1 MNVEELLRDT
11 FREQAED
18 GPRTPPGFADRV
30 LAVRRRRRT
39 RRIASVAAAAAVVL
53 TAAIAV
59 PSLDPG
65 GHDVRPLHGV
75 DPKPATTH
83 AAPSA
88 HPAQS
93 PVHELVAAGRTAL
106 AAYSTQKTDW
116 GTAHD
121 GIRKGIRV
129 RTYWLLD
136 PKSGHYEKDD
146 RWSWVA
152 VAPGLRT
159 AAVLER
165 HLPASRIGLLDLAS
179 GKVARWIPVDHPVGG
194 LEFSHDGT
202 RLVATTY
209 SENPD
214 KRIKMDNINRVP
226 VSVKP
231 SRTGFYVFDVASGKG
246 SWAQVRV
253 VLDDHDQGNQ
263 INARQDFGFCRDG
276 KTVTGRQ
283 SVTPGERFYDV
294 SGREVSVPDAER
306 HNTWLVAA
314 GLSPDGNR
322 IAGEFAGEKWHTSSW
337 ILDAR
342 TGKHLTEVRGQQ
354 LLAWADDSSLIA
366 WDLAKG
372 DKNEFH
378 SRLVLVTIGGDK
390 EVPLSGFLKG
400 TDGTVGRWEPIF
412 AER

>member
-1 MNVEELLRDT
+1 VNVEELLRDT
-11 FREQAED
+11 LREQAED

-30 LAVRRRRRT
+30 LGVRRRRRT
-39 RRIASVAAAAAVVL
+39 RRIASVAAAVAVVL

-59 PSLDPG
+59 PSLDSG
-65 GHDVRPLHGV
+65 GHDVRPSRGV

-83 AAPSA
+83 PAPSA

-93 PVHELVAAGRTAL
+93 PVHELVAAGRTAM
-106 AAYSTQKTDW
+106 AAYYTWKTDW
-116 GTAHD
+116 QSVHD

-136 PKSGHYEKDD
+136 PKSGHYEKDA
-146 RWSWVA
+146 RWSFVA

-165 HLPASRIGLLDLAS
+165 HLPVRRIGLLDLAS

-209 SENPD
+209 GENPD
-214 KRIKMDNINRVP
+214 KQIKMDNIDRDP

-246 SWAQVRV
+246 SWADVKVVR
-253 VLDDHDQGNQ
+253 DDQGNEIQ
-263 INARQDFGFCRDG
+263 ARQDFGFCRDG
-276 KTVTGRQ
+276 KTIRGRQ
-283 SVTPGERFYDV
+283 SVTPGDRFYDV

-306 HNTWLVAA
+306 YRTWFTGA
-314 GLSPDGNR
+314 GLSPDGTR
-322 IAGEFAGEKWHTSSW
+322 LAGEFAGEKWHTSSW

-342 TGKHLTEVRGQQ
+342 TGKTVAEVRGQI
-354 LLAWADDSSLIA
+354 LLAWADDRSLIA
-366 WDLAKG
+366 WDIAKG

-378 SRLVLVTIGGDK
+378 NRLVLVTIGSDK

-400 TDGTVGRWEPIF
+400 TDGTVGRWEPVF

>member
-11 FREQAED
+11 LREQAED

-59 PSLDPG
+59 PSLDSG
-65 GHDVRPLHGV
+65 GHDVRPLRGV

-83 AAPSA
+83 PVPSA
-88 HPAQS
+88 HPGQS
-93 PVHELVAAGRTAL
+93 PVHELVAAGRTAM
-106 AAYSTQKTDW
+106 AAYYTQKTDW
-116 GTAHD
+116 QSTHD
-121 GIRKGIRV
+121 GIRKGIGV

-136 PKSGHYEKDD
+136 PKSGHYEKDT

-165 HLPASRIGLLDLAS
+165 HLPASRIGLLDLTS

-194 LEFSHDGT
+194 LEFSRDGT

-214 KRIKMDNINRVP
+214 KRIKMDNIDRVP

-246 SWAQVRV
+246 AWADVGVVR
-253 VLDDHDQGNQ
+253 DDQGNE
-263 INARQDFGFCRDG
+263 INTRQDFGFCRDG
-276 KTVTGRQ
+276 RTITGLQ
-283 SVTPGERFYDV
+283 SLTSGDRFYDV
-294 SGREVSVPDAER
+294 SGREVSAPHEER
-306 HNTWLVAA
+306 YRTWFVKA
-314 GLSPDGNR
+314 GLSPDGTKM
-322 IAGEFAGEKWHTSSW
+322 AGDFAGEKWYTSSW
-337 ILDAR
+337 ILDPR
-342 TGKHLTEVRGQQ
+342 TGKHLAEVHGQQ
-354 LLAWADDSSLIA
+354 LLAWADDKSLIA
-366 WDLAKG
+366 WDIAKG
-372 DKNEFH
+372 EKNEFH
-378 SRLVLVTIGGDK
+378 NRLVLVTIGSDK

-400 TDGTVGRWEPIF
+400 TDGSAGRWEPLF
-412 AER
+412 ADR